1 MKYLNF
7 FKIAMISTTLATSS
21 TAIFA
26 VGVEGEGKIDIVGTS
41 APAKLSDRDQLGL
54 DYANFR
60 IAVQQWEGEEAERN
74 AVNAD
79 ILVIG
84 LEVVEKRDDAVW
96 RLLGT
101 GQNNLL
107 ARAITSLE
115 PDYVKLLLS
124 MVPHKSHDTGLYEMI
139 FDSLSVICGRAQYGI
154 TPSDELDPALRVLI
168 AMKEVGFSFNH
179 GLEMP
184 GYKPNQIMYEHYITN
199 HRHSAY
205 LFLLGLFRDNHFEND
220 WVQKSALLD
229 TKRGSHLYS
238 AYEHLANHGLAHLI
252 RIRDE
257 ARELLST
264 YAKTAGY
271 TSLDTL
277 EERSQD
283 ERRRKSQL
291 RQLNKAA
298 ALLTAQ

>member
-1 MKYLNF
+1 MRYLNF
-7 FKIAMISTTLATSS
+7 FKIAILSTTLFTSS
-21 TAIFA
+21 VPLFA
-26 VGVEGEGKIDIVGTS
+26 VGGEEENTASTS

-60 IAVQQWEGEEAERN
+60 IAVQQWDGEEAERN

-84 LEVVEKRDDAVW
+84 LEVMEKRDNAIL

-101 GQNNLL
+101 RQNNLL

-124 MVPHKSHDTGLYEMI
+124 MIPHKDHDTGLYEMI

-168 AMKEVGFSFNH
+168 AMKEIEFSFNH
-179 GLEMP
+179 GLEIP

-220 WVQKSALLD
+220 WVQKSDLLD

-283 ERRRKSQL
+283 KRRRKSQL